1 MSEHQFKI
9 KAILDSQQ
17 VQQEIQ
23 KLKQQAINAPGSNG
37 AVGSSNAF
45 VSTIEKLNSSIA
57 SLQKTIQGLIQSNK
71 TTNKISTQPTM
82 LAPNRSQVIPP
93 IALPHIS
100 GGSVKVEG
108 QLGSF
113 VQKVIDNQ
121 VKEAVLDAALHNPTA
136 LYQQM
141 LHPRKGIFFGSKGS
155 QAQQDSFNKLF
166 DGVRALDIVKDGKL
180 TPEAQ
185 DYFKDY
191 LPKPQPKPPKFLSW
205 QIPDFLPSQSRKPSK
220 QMMEG
225 MRLMAGSYMLG
236 GLSNLGSG
244 QTWEESPVSKGI
256 GTIAGAA
263 SSGMMAGGAAAMM
276 GLGPVGIGL
285 AAIVPVVQ
293 ELSKAI
299 GEIESEKILAVASAL
314 QRANSAWEEMY
325 EDFQKWDFSQFKE
338 KISGLDL
345 NNLTGERASARTQY
359 QSDKAEYDTFMS
371 SWTSKMRNLD
381 SQYFSGKITENQ
393 YALGKEDLNNEREA
407 LKEALEKSKDRLDA
421 VNAVYD
427 DHKKALEDFNNVVKQ
442 AADFEKSLA
451 EFDAEQT
458 AKDILKTEDPEKIKK
473 LMPAIRAD
481 IDKTNAAMYPI
492 RSQGGLAEYEKETNK
507 YREKL
512 LTTEYGTAEYDSLTE
527 IVKAREEAAKAYK
540 EAAADMM
547 KAVGKSKNLETT
559 IDQLIKQMEE
569 IGRSIKAE
577 QKELAEY
584 DESSK
589 NKYDQRWGN
598 MSKDQLDAYSQKYWS
613 AAGGFKKEYEE
624 ALKKASLAKTP
635 EEAKNAMDEA
645 AIAKSNWQ
653 FNQHQAESF
662 DQSIVSMLQEKLSDL
677 KTPDMT
683 QVNSLAQSGYM
694 INKNDDEI
702 RWKMQTD
709 YASQQTQL
717 QREIRDRLQSMDN
730 SATFQ

>member
-23 KLKQQAINAPGSNG
+23 KLKQQALNAPGSNG
-37 AVGSSNAF
+37 AGNVGTVANQQFNNLA
-45 VSTIEKLNSSIA
+45 STLGKLNSAIA
-57 SLQKTIQGLIQSNK
+57 ALQKSLGALTGSVNK
-71 TTNKISTQPTM
+71 QAAQQAA
-82 LAPNRSQVIPP
+82 LAPSKSQFMPP
-93 IALPHIS
+93 IAV
-100 GGSVKVEG
+100 GGLGRKQFKLFPDRFRNKNIDSIRRELASRELVNLMQKNQKRG
-108 QLGSF
+108 QAL
-113 VQKVIDNQ
+113 
-121 VKEAVLDAALHNPTA
+121 VKEWNIDSIWNRPFGAPKFPRISRGPRQSDGVRLWHN
-136 LYQQM
+136 
-141 LHPRKGIFFGSKGS
+141 I
-155 QAQQDSFNKLF
+155 DKLF
-166 DGVRALDIVKDGKL
+166 DS
-180 TPEAQ
+180 EAIAARDKYVQ
-185 DYFKDY
+185 
-191 LPKPQPKPPKFLSW
+191 FLN
-205 QIPDFLPSQSRKPSK
+205 SRKTK
-220 QMMEG
+220 VNQQMMNG
-225 MRLMAGSYMLG
+225 IRGFAGSYMLG
-236 GLSNLGSG
+236 GLAEAGNEL
-244 QTWEESPVSKGI
+244 TYRDNPVMKPIAAG
-256 GTIAGAA
+256 AGAA
-263 SSGMMAGGAAAMM
+263 SQGLNIGATMTMMGMSGTAAGIVGVGAAITE
-276 GLGPVGIGL
+276 VI
-285 AAIVPVVQ
+285 
-293 ELSKAI
+293 KAF
-299 GEIESEKILAVASAL
+299 GEAEVEKILAVASAL
-314 QRANSAWEEMY
+314 QRANSAWEDIY

-359 QSDKAEYDTFMS
+359 QSDKADYDAFMS

-407 LKEALEKSKDRLDA
+407 LKEALQKSKDRLDA

-481 IDKTNAAMYPI
+481 IDKANAAMAPI

-527 IVKAREEAAKAYK
+527 IVKAREEAAKAYE

-569 IGRSIKAE
+569 IGRSIKAQ
-577 QKELAEY
+577 QKEVAEY
-584 DESSK
+584 DESAK

-613 AAGGFKKEYEE
+613 AAGGFKKDYEE

-635 EEAKNAMDEA
+635 EEAKEAMDEA
-645 AIAKSNWQ
+645 ADAKNNWQ
-653 FNQHQAESF
+653 FSQQQAQSF

-677 KTPDMT
+677 KAPDMT
-683 QVNSLAQSGYM
+683 QVNSLAQNGYM

-717 QREIRDRLQSMDN
+717 QREIRDRLQSMDS

>member
-23 KLKQQAINAPGSNG
+23 KLKQQATNAPGSNG
-37 AVGSSNAF
+37 AGNVGAVANQQLNNLA
-45 VSTIEKLNSSIA
+45 STLGKLNASITA
-57 SLQKTIQGLIQSNK
+57 LQKSLGALTGSVNK
-71 TTNKISTQPTM
+71 QAAQQAA
-82 LAPNRSQVIPP
+82 LAPSKSQFIPP
-93 IALPHIS
+93 IAVS
-100 GGSVKVEG
+100 GLGRTQSQQAFYDRVRSRNIASIRREFVNLMQKNQNRG
-108 QLGSF
+108 QALA
-113 VQKVIDNQ
+113 KYWNIDSIWTRPLFGAP
-121 VKEAVLDAALHNPTA
+121 KF
-136 LYQQM
+136 
-141 LHPRKGIFFGSKGS
+141 PRITRGPRQS
-155 QAQQDSFNKLF
+155 
-166 DGVRALDIVKDGKL
+166 DGVRIWHNAD
-180 TPEAQ
+180 
-185 DYFKDY
+185 
-191 LPKPQPKPPKFLSW
+191 KFLDSEAIAARDKYV
-205 QIPDFLPSQSRKPSK
+205 QFLNSRNTKVNQK
-220 QMMEG
+220 MMQG
-225 MRLMAGSYMLG
+225 IRGFAGSYMLG
-236 GLSNLGSG
+236 GLAEAGNEL
-244 QTWEESPVSKGI
+244 TYRDNPVAKPIAAG
-256 GTIAGAA
+256 AGAA
-263 SSGMMAGGAAAMM
+263 AQGLNIGATMMMMGMSGTAAGIVGVGAAITE
-276 GLGPVGIGL
+276 VI
-285 AAIVPVVQ
+285 
-293 ELSKAI
+293 KAF
-299 GEIESEKILAVASAL
+299 GEAKVEKILAVASAL

-338 KISGLDL
+338 KIRGLDL

-359 QSDKAEYDTFMS
+359 QNDKAEYDAFMS

-407 LKEALEKSKDRLDA
+407 LKEALQKSKDRLDA

-458 AKDILKTEDPEKIKK
+458 AKDILKTEDPEKIKN

-481 IDKTNAAMYPI
+481 IDKANAAMAPI
-492 RSQGGLAEYEKETNK
+492 RSQGGLAEYEKETNT

-512 LTTEYGTAEYDSLTE
+512 LTAEYGSAEYDSLTE

-584 DESSK
+584 DESAR
-589 NKYDQRWGN
+589 NKYDQRWG
-598 MSKDQLDAYSQKYWS
+598 MTPKYQLDASSQKYWS
-613 AAGGFKKEYEE
+613 AAGGFKKDYEE

-645 AIAKSNWQ
+645 AAAKSNWQ
-653 FNQHQAESF
+653 FSQQQAQSF
-662 DQSIVSMLQEKLSDL
+662 DQSIASMLQEQLSYL
-677 KTPDMT
+677 KAPDMT
-683 QVNSLAQSGYM
+683 QVNSLAQNGYM
-694 INKNDDEI
+694 INKSDDEI

-717 QREIRDRLQSMDN
+717 QREIRDRLQSMDS

>member
-23 KLKQQAINAPGSNG
+23 KLKQQATNAPGSNG
-37 AVGSSNAF
+37 AVGSQNAF

-71 TTNKISTQPTM
+71 TTKISAQPAM
-82 LAPNRSQVIPP
+82 LAPNKSQVIPQ

-100 GGSVKVEG
+100 AGSGKAS
-108 QLGSF
+108 QARLGSY
-113 VQKVIDNQ
+113 VQKVINEQ
-121 VKEAVLDAALHNPTA
+121 VNKAVLDAALNNPTA
-136 LYQQM
+136 LYHQM
-141 LHPRKGIFFGSKGS
+141 QPTGWRGIFGGTKGS
-155 QAQQDSFNKLF
+155 QAQQQTFNRLF
-166 DGVRALDIVKDGKL
+166 NGVIGSDIVRDGRL
-180 TPEAQ
+180 TPQAQ
-185 DYFKDY
+185 AYFKNY
-191 LPKPQPKPPKFLSW
+191 LPKSQPTWLQQKMPGFFPTE
-205 QIPDFLPSQSRKPSK
+205 QRRPSS
-220 QMMEG
+220 QMMQG
-225 MRLMAGSYMLG
+225 MRFMASSYMLG

-244 QTWEESPVSKGI
+244 QTWEEAPVSKGV
-256 GTIAGAA
+256 GAVAGAA
-263 SSGMMAGGAAAMM
+263 SSGLLAGGAAAMM
-276 GLGPVGIGL
+276 GLGPIGI
-285 AAIVPVVQ
+285 AAAAAVPVVQ
-293 ELSKAI
+293 ELSEAI
-299 GEIESEKILAVASAL
+299 GEIASEKILGVASAL
-314 QRANSAWEEMY
+314 QRANSAWEDIY

-359 QSDKAEYDTFMS
+359 QSDKAEYDAFMS
-371 SWTSKMRNLD
+371 SWASKMSKLD
-381 SQYFSGKITENQ
+381 SQYFSGKITADQ
-393 YALGKEDLNNEREA
+393 YALGKEDLNNERDA
-407 LKEALEKSKDRLDA
+407 LKEALQKSKDRLDA
-421 VNAVYD
+421 VNAVYN

-442 AADFEKSLA
+442 AADFEKKLA
-451 EFDAEQT
+451 EFDVEQT
-458 AKDILKTEDPEKIKK
+458 TADILKTEDPEKIKK

-481 IDKTNAAMYPI
+481 IDKANAAMAPI
-492 RSQGGLAEYEKETNK
+492 REQGGLAEYEKETNT
-507 YREKL
+507 YRQKL

-547 KAVGKSKNLETT
+547 KAVGKSKNLDTT

-569 IGRSIKAE
+569 IGRNIRAQ
-577 QKELAEY
+577 QKEVAEY
-584 DESSK
+584 DESAK

-598 MSKDQLDAYSQKYWS
+598 MSKDQLAASSQKYWS
-613 AAGGFKKEYEE
+613 AAGGFKKDYEE

-635 EEAKNAMDEA
+635 EEAKKAMDEA
-645 AIAKSNWQ
+645 AVANSYWQ
-653 FNQHQAESF
+653 FNQQQAQSF

-677 KTPDMT
+677 KAPDMT
-683 QVNSLAQSGYM
+683 QVNSLAQNGYM

-717 QREIRDRLQSMDN
+717 QREIRDRLQSMDS

>member
-1 MSEHQFKI
+1 
-9 KAILDSQQ
+9 
-17 VQQEIQ
+17 
-23 KLKQQAINAPGSNG
+23 
-37 AVGSSNAF
+37 
-45 VSTIEKLNSSIA
+45 
-57 SLQKTIQGLIQSNK
+57 
-71 TTNKISTQPTM
+71 M
-82 LAPNRSQVIPP
+82 LAPSKSQVIPP
-93 IALPHIS
+93 IALSQFS
-100 GGSVKVEG
+100 GGYIKDSIAK
-108 QLGSF
+108 LGNE
-113 VQKVIDNQ
+113 VIKSINNQ
-121 VKEAVLDAALHNPTA
+121 VNTLTH
-136 LYQQM
+136 QM
-141 LHPRKGIFFGSKGS
+141 QVAS
-155 QAQQDSFNKLF
+155 
-166 DGVRALDIVKDGKL
+166 KL
-180 TPEAQ
+180 TPIA
-185 DYFKDY
+185 KDY
-191 LPKPQPKPPKFLSW
+191 SNDNLPKPPPKFFSW
-205 QIPDFLPSQSRKPSK
+205 QAPNFLPSQSRKPS
-220 QMMEG
+220 QQFMQG
-225 MRLMAGSYMLG
+225 VSLMAGSYILG

-256 GTIAGAA
+256 GAVAGAA

-276 GLGPVGIGL
+276 GLGPLGI
-285 AAIVPVVQ
+285 AAAAATPVVQ

-299 GEIESEKILAVASAL
+299 GEIASEKILAVASAL

-338 KISGLDL
+338 KIRGLDL

-359 QSDKAEYDTFMS
+359 QSDKADYDAFMS

-393 YALGKEDLNNEREA
+393 YALGKEDLNNERAA

-481 IDKTNAAMYPI
+481 IDKANAAMAPI

-527 IVKAREEAAKAYK
+527 IIKAREEAAKAYK

-569 IGRSIKAE
+569 IGRSIKAQ
-577 QKELAEY
+577 QKEVAEY
-584 DESSK
+584 DESAK
-589 NKYDQRWGN
+589 NKYD
-598 MSKDQLDAYSQKYWS
+598 
-613 AAGGFKKEYEE
+613 
-624 ALKKASLAKTP
+624 
-635 EEAKNAMDEA
+635 
-645 AIAKSNWQ
+645 
-653 FNQHQAESF
+653 
-662 DQSIVSMLQEKLSDL
+662 
-677 KTPDMT
+677 
-683 QVNSLAQSGYM
+683 
-694 INKNDDEI
+694 
-702 RWKMQTD
+702 
-709 YASQQTQL
+709 
-717 QREIRDRLQSMDN
+717 
-730 SATFQ
+730 

>member
-23 KLKQQAINAPGSNG
+23 KLKQQATNATGSNG
-37 AVGSSNAF
+37 AVGSQNAF

-71 TTNKISTQPTM
+71 TTKVSAQPAM
-82 LAPNRSQVIPP
+82 LAPNKQQVIPP

-100 GGSVKVEG
+100 GGSVKAEG

-113 VQKVIDNQ
+113 VQKVIDDQ
-121 VKEAVLDAALHNPTA
+121 VIEAVLDAALHNPTA
-136 LYQQM
+136 LYRQM
-141 LHPRKGIFFGSKGS
+141 QPTGVKGIFFGSKGS
-155 QAQQDSFNKLF
+155 VAHQQAFNRLF
-166 DGVRALDIVKDGKL
+166 DGVAASDIVKDGKL
-180 TPEAQ
+180 TPLAQ

-191 LPKPQPKPPKFLSW
+191 LPKQKPPKFFSW
-205 QIPDFLPSQSRKPSK
+205 QAPNFVPTESRKPSK

-244 QTWEESPVSKGI
+244 QTWEESPVSKGV
-256 GTIAGAA
+256 GVVAGAA

-276 GLGPVGIGL
+276 GLGPLGI
-285 AAIVPVVQ
+285 AAAAATPVVQ

-299 GEIESEKILAVASAL
+299 GEIASEKILGVASAL
-314 QRANSAWEEMY
+314 QRANSAWEDIY

-359 QSDKAEYDTFMS
+359 QSDKADYDAFMS

-442 AADFEKSLA
+442 AAEFEKSLA
-451 EFDAEQT
+451 DFDVEQT
-458 AKDILKTEDPEKIKK
+458 TKDILKTEDPEKIKK

-481 IDKTNAAMYPI
+481 IDKANAAMSPI

-512 LTTEYGTAEYDSLTE
+512 LTTEYGTSEYDSLTE
-527 IVKAREEAAKAYK
+527 IIKAREEAARAYK

-569 IGRSIKAE
+569 IGRSIKAQ
-577 QKELAEY
+577 QKEVADY
-584 DESSK
+584 DESAR

-613 AAGGFKKEYEE
+613 AAGGFKKDYEE

-645 AIAKSNWQ
+645 AVAKNNWQ
-653 FNQHQAESF
+653 FNQQQAQSF

-683 QVNSLAQSGYM
+683 QVNSLAQNGYM

-717 QREIRDRLQSMDN
+717 QREIRDRLQSMDS

>member
-23 KLKQQAINAPGSNG
+23 KLKQQATNAPGSNG
-37 AVGSSNAF
+37 AGNVGAVANQQLNNLA
-45 VSTIEKLNSSIA
+45 STLGKLNTSIA
-57 SLQKTIQGLIQSNK
+57 ALQKSLGSLTGSVNK
-71 TTNKISTQPTM
+71 QTAQQAA
-82 LAPNRSQVIPP
+82 LAPSKSQFIPP
-93 IALPHIS
+93 IAVS
-100 GGSVKVEG
+100 GLRRTQFNFSYKNTPLGRSRFINDLIEKNQTIG
-108 QLGSF
+108 QAA
-113 VQKVIDNQ
+113 KEWNIDSIWTRPFGAP
-121 VKEAVLDAALHNPTA
+121 KF
-136 LYQQM
+136 
-141 LHPRKGIFFGSKGS
+141 PRMTRDIGRDWNNF
-155 QAQQDSFNKLF
+155 DKLF
-166 DGVRALDIVKDGKL
+166 D
-180 TPEAQ
+180 PEARAARDKYVQ
-185 DYFKDY
+185 
-191 LPKPQPKPPKFLSW
+191 FLN
-205 QIPDFLPSQSRKPSK
+205 SRKTK
-220 QMMEG
+220 VNQQMMNG
-225 MRLMAGSYMLG
+225 IRGFAGSYMLG
-236 GLSNLGSG
+236 GLAEAGNEL
-244 QTWEESPVSKGI
+244 TYRDNPVMKPIAAG
-256 GTIAGAA
+256 AGAA
-263 SSGMMAGGAAAMM
+263 SQGLNMGATMMMM
-276 GLGPVGIGL
+276 GMSGTAAGIVGVGAVITEV
-285 AAIVPVVQ
+285 I
-293 ELSKAI
+293 KAF
-299 GEIESEKILAVASAL
+299 GEAEVEKILAVASAL
-314 QRANSAWEEMY
+314 QRANSAWEDIY

-338 KISGLDL
+338 KIRGLDL

-359 QSDKAEYDTFMS
+359 QSDKAEYDAFMS
-371 SWTSKMRNLD
+371 SWTSKMSKLD

-407 LKEALEKSKDRLDA
+407 LKEALQKSKDRLDA

-481 IDKTNAAMYPI
+481 IDKANAAMAPI
-492 RSQGGLAEYEKETNK
+492 REQGGLAEYEKETNK

-527 IVKAREEAAKAYK
+527 IIKAREEAAKAYK

-569 IGRSIKAE
+569 IGRNIKAQ
-577 QKELAEY
+577 QKEVAEY
-584 DESSK
+584 DESAK

-613 AAGGFKKEYEE
+613 AAGGFKKDYEE
-624 ALKKASLAKTP
+624 ALKKAYLAKTP
-635 EEAKNAMDEA
+635 EEAKEAMDEA
-645 AIAKSNWQ
+645 AAAKSNWQ
-653 FNQHQAESF
+653 FSQQQAQSF
-662 DQSIVSMLQEKLSDL
+662 DQSIVGLLQEKLSDL
-677 KTPDMT
+677 KAPDMT
-683 QVNSLAQSGYM
+683 QVNSLAQNGYM

-717 QREIRDRLQSMDN
+717 QREIRDRLQSMDS

>member
-23 KLKQQAINAPGSNG
+23 KLKQQATNAPGSSGAGNVG
-37 AVGSSNAF
+37 AVANQQLNSLA
-45 VSTIEKLNSSIA
+45 STLGKLNSSIA
-57 SLQKTIQGLIQSNK
+57 ALQKSLGALTGSVNK
-71 TTNKISTQPTM
+71 QAAQQAA
-82 LAPNRSQVIPP
+82 LAPSKSQFIPP
-93 IALPHIS
+93 IAVRGLGRPQFNFSYKNTPLGRSRFINDLIE
-100 GGSVKVEG
+100 KNQTIG
-108 QLGSF
+108 QAA
-113 VQKVIDNQ
+113 KEWNIDSIWTRPFGAP
-121 VKEAVLDAALHNPTA
+121 KF
-136 LYQQM
+136 
-141 LHPRKGIFFGSKGS
+141 PRMTRDIGRDWNNF
-155 QAQQDSFNKLF
+155 DKLF
-166 DGVRALDIVKDGKL
+166 DSEARAARDKYV
-180 TPEAQ
+180 Q
-185 DYFKDY
+185 
-191 LPKPQPKPPKFLSW
+191 FLN
-205 QIPDFLPSQSRKPSK
+205 SRNTKVN
-220 QMMEG
+220 QRMMNG
-225 MRLMAGSYMLG
+225 IRGFAGSYMLG
-236 GLSNLGSG
+236 GLAEAGNEL
-244 QTWEESPVSKGI
+244 TYRDNPVTKPIAAG
-256 GTIAGAA
+256 AGAA
-263 SSGMMAGGAAAMM
+263 SQGLNIGATMMMMGMSGTAAGIVGVGAAITE
-276 GLGPVGIGL
+276 VI
-285 AAIVPVVQ
+285 
-293 ELSKAI
+293 KAF
-299 GEIESEKILAVASAL
+299 GEAEVEKILAVASAL
-314 QRANSAWEEMY
+314 QRANSAWEDIY

-359 QSDKAEYDTFMS
+359 QSDKADYDAFMS

-407 LKEALEKSKDRLDA
+407 LKEALQKSKDRLDA

-481 IDKTNAAMYPI
+481 IDKANAAMAPI

-527 IVKAREEAAKAYK
+527 IIKAREEAARAYK

-569 IGRSIKAE
+569 IGRSIKAQ
-577 QKELAEY
+577 QKEVAEY
-584 DESSK
+584 DESAK
-589 NKYDQRWGN
+589 NKYDQKWGN

-613 AAGGFKKEYEE
+613 AAGGFKKDYEE

-635 EEAKNAMDEA
+635 EEAKKAMDEA
-645 AIAKSNWQ
+645 AIANSNWQ
-653 FNQHQAESF
+653 FSQQQAQSF

-677 KTPDMT
+677 KAPDMT
-683 QVNSLAQSGYM
+683 QVNSLAQNGYM

-717 QREIRDRLQSMDN
+717 QREIRDRLQSMDS

>member
-23 KLKQQAINAPGSNG
+23 KLKQQATNVPGSNG
-37 AVGSSNAF
+37 AGNVGTVANQQFNNLA
-45 VSTIEKLNSSIA
+45 STLGKLNASITA
-57 SLQKTIQGLIQSNK
+57 LQKSLGSLTGSVNK
-71 TTNKISTQPTM
+71 QAAQQAA
-82 LAPNRSQVIPP
+82 LAPSKSQFMPP
-93 IALPHIS
+93 IAVS
-100 GGSVKVEG
+100 GLERK
-108 QLGSF
+108 
-113 VQKVIDNQ
+113 QKVKSFSPQRLRDEDIDSLTRELANLMQKNQ
-121 VKEAVLDAALHNPTA
+121 KRGKEFVKGWNIDSIWTRPLFGAPKFPRISRGPMQPGGVRMWHNLDKFFEPEAHAARDKYVQFLNSRNTKVN
-136 LYQQM
+136 QQM
-141 LHPRKGIFFGSKGS
+141 MNGIRGF
-155 QAQQDSFNKLF
+155 
-166 DGVRALDIVKDGKL
+166 
-180 TPEAQ
+180 
-185 DYFKDY
+185 
-191 LPKPQPKPPKFLSW
+191 
-205 QIPDFLPSQSRKPSK
+205 
-220 QMMEG
+220 
-225 MRLMAGSYMLG
+225 AGSYMLG
-236 GLSNLGSG
+236 GLAEAGNDL
-244 QTWEESPVSKGI
+244 TYRDNPVMKPIAAG
-256 GTIAGAA
+256 AGAA
-263 SSGMMAGGAAAMM
+263 SQGLNIGATMMMMGMSGTAAGIVGVGAAITE
-276 GLGPVGIGL
+276 VI
-285 AAIVPVVQ
+285 
-293 ELSKAI
+293 KAF
-299 GEIESEKILAVASAL
+299 GEAEVEKILAVASAL
-314 QRANSAWEEMY
+314 QRANSAWEDIY

-338 KISGLDL
+338 KIRGLDL

-359 QSDKAEYDTFMS
+359 QSDKAEYDAFMS

-393 YALGKEDLNNEREA
+393 YALGKEDLNNERAA

-458 AKDILKTEDPEKIKK
+458 TKDILKTEDPEKIKN

-481 IDKTNAAMYPI
+481 IDKANAAMAPI

-527 IVKAREEAAKAYK
+527 IIKAREEAAKSYK

-547 KAVGKSKNLETT
+547 KAVVKSKNLETT

-569 IGRSIKAE
+569 IGRSIKAQ
-577 QKELAEY
+577 QKEVAEY
-584 DESSK
+584 DESAK
-589 NKYDQRWGN
+589 NRYDQRWG
-598 MSKDQLDAYSQKYWS
+598 MTPKYQLEDSSQKYWS

-645 AIAKSNWQ
+645 AAAKNNWQ
-653 FNQHQAESF
+653 FSQQQAQSF
-662 DQSIVSMLQEKLSDL
+662 DQSIVGMLQEKLSDL
-677 KTPDMT
+677 KAPDMT
-683 QVNSLAQSGYM
+683 QVNSLAQNGYM
-694 INKNDDEI
+694 INKSDDEI

>member
-23 KLKQQAINAPGSNG
+23 KLKQQATNVPGSNG
-37 AVGSSNAF
+37 AVGSQNAF
-45 VSTIEKLNSSIA
+45 VSTIEKLNSTIA

-71 TTNKISTQPTM
+71 TTKISAQPAM

-100 GGSVKVEG
+100 GGSGKAR
-108 QLGSF
+108 QAKLGSY
-113 VQKVIDNQ
+113 VQKVIDNE

-136 LYQQM
+136 LYNQM
-141 LHPRKGIFFGSKGS
+141 IHPYKGIFFGSKGT
-155 QAQQDSFNKLF
+155 QAHQDAFNKIF
-166 DGVRALDIVKDGKL
+166 NGVRAKDIVKDGKL
-180 TPEAQ
+180 TPQAQ
-185 DYFKDY
+185 AYFKDY
-191 LPKPQPKPPKFLSW
+191 LPKPPPPKFLSW
-205 QIPDFLPSQSRKPSK
+205 QTPNFLPSESRKPSK

-244 QTWEESPVSKGI
+244 QTWEDAPVSKGI
-256 GTIAGAA
+256 GAVAGAA

-276 GLGPVGIGL
+276 GLGPLGIGL
-285 AAIVPVVQ
+285 AAVVPAVQ
-293 ELSKAI
+293 ELSKAY
-299 GEIESEKILAVASAL
+299 GEIKAEKILAVASAL
-314 QRANSAWEEMY
+314 QRANSAWEDIY

-359 QSDKAEYDTFMS
+359 QSDKAEYDAFMS

-393 YALGKEDLNNEREA
+393 YALGKEDLNNERAA

-451 EFDAEQT
+451 EFDVEQT
-458 AKDILKTEDPEKIKK
+458 TKDILKTEDPEKIKK

-481 IDKTNAAMYPI
+481 IDKANAAMAPI

-512 LTTEYGTAEYDSLTE
+512 LTTEYGSAEYDSLTE
-527 IVKAREEAAKAYK
+527 IIKAREEAAKAYK

-547 KAVGKSKNLETT
+547 KAVGKSKNLEST

-584 DESSK
+584 DESAR
-589 NKYDQRWGN
+589 NKYDQRWG
-598 MSKDQLDAYSQKYWS
+598 MPPKYQLEASSQKYWS

-653 FNQHQAESF
+653 FNQQQAESF
-662 DQSIVSMLQEKLSDL
+662 DQSIVSILQEKLSDL
-677 KTPDMT
+677 KAPDMT
-683 QVNSLAQSGYM
+683 QVNSLAQNGYM
-694 INKNDDEI
+694 INKNDDQI

-717 QREIRDRLQSMDN
+717 QREIRDKLQSMDS

>member
-23 KLKQQAINAPGSNG
+23 RIKQQATNATGSNG
-37 AVGSSNAF
+37 AVGSQNAF

-71 TTNKISTQPTM
+71 TTKVSAQPAM

-100 GGSVKVEG
+100 GGSVKAEG

-113 VQKVIDNQ
+113 VQKVIDDQ

-136 LYQQM
+136 LYHQM
-141 LHPRKGIFFGSKGS
+141 QPTGLKGIFFGSKGPVAHQ
-155 QAQQDSFNKLF
+155 QAFNRLF
-166 DGVRALDIVKDGKL
+166 DGVTASDIVKDGKL
-180 TPEAQ
+180 TPLAQ
-185 DYFKDY
+185 EYFKDY
-191 LPKPQPKPPKFLSW
+191 LPKPPPPKFLSW
-205 QIPDFLPSQSRKPSK
+205 QVPNFLPSESRKPSK

-256 GTIAGAA
+256 GAVAGAA

-276 GLGPVGIGL
+276 GLGPIGVGL
-285 AAIVPVVQ
+285 AAVVPAVL
-293 ELSKAI
+293 ELSKAYS
-299 GEIESEKILAVASAL
+299 EMETEKILAVASAL
-314 QRANSAWEEMY
+314 QRANSAWEDIY

-338 KISGLDL
+338 KIRGLDL

-393 YALGKEDLNNEREA
+393 YALGKEDLNNERAA

-451 EFDAEQT
+451 EFDVEQT

-481 IDKTNAAMYPI
+481 IDKANAAMAPI

-527 IVKAREEAAKAYK
+527 IIKAREEAARAYK

-569 IGRSIKAE
+569 IGRSIRAQ
-577 QKELAEY
+577 QKEVAEY
-584 DESSK
+584 DESAK

-598 MSKDQLDAYSQKYWS
+598 MSKAQLDASSQKYWS
-613 AAGGFKKEYEE
+613 AAGGFKKDYEE

-635 EEAKNAMDEA
+635 EEAKKAMDEA
-645 AIAKSNWQ
+645 ADAESNWKFSQ
-653 FNQHQAESF
+653 QQAQSF

-677 KTPDMT
+677 KAPDMT
-683 QVNSLAQSGYM
+683 QVNSLAQNGYM

-717 QREIRDRLQSMDN
+717 QREIRDRLQSMDS

>member
-23 KLKQQAINAPGSNG
+23 KLKQQVTYAPGSNG
-37 AVGSSNAF
+37 AGNVGAVANQQLNNLA
-45 VSTIEKLNSSIA
+45 STLGKLNTSIA
-57 SLQKTIQGLIQSNK
+57 ALQKSLGALTGSVNK
-71 TTNKISTQPTM
+71 QTAQQVA
-82 LAPNRSQVIPP
+82 LAPSKSQFMPP
-93 IALPHIS
+93 IAVRGS
-100 GGSVKVEG
+100 GIGRTQSQQAFYNRLSKKDIDSIRRELVPMMRNNPKRG
-108 QLGSF
+108 QA
-113 VQKVIDNQ
+113 I
-121 VKEAVLDAALHNPTA
+121 VKEWNIDSIWNRPL
-136 LYQQM
+136 
-141 LHPRKGIFFGSKGS
+141 FGSPKFPRISRGPRQS
-155 QAQQDSFNKLF
+155 DGVRLWHNLDKLF
-166 DGVRALDIVKDGKL
+166 D
-180 TPEAQ
+180 PEAIAAR
-185 DYFKDY
+185 DKYV
-191 LPKPQPKPPKFLSW
+191 KFLN
-205 QIPDFLPSQSRKPSK
+205 SRKTK
-220 QMMEG
+220 VNQHMMNG
-225 MRLMAGSYMLG
+225 IRGFAGSYMLG
-236 GLSNLGSG
+236 GLAEAGNEL
-244 QTWEESPVSKGI
+244 TYRDNPVAKPI
-256 GTIAGAA
+256 AAGASAA
-263 SSGMMAGGAAAMM
+263 SQGLNMGATMMMM
-276 GLGPVGIGL
+276 GMSGPAAGIVGVGS
-285 AAIVPVVQ
+285 AITEVV
-293 ELSKAI
+293 KAF
-299 GEIESEKILAVASAL
+299 GEANVEKILAVASAL

-338 KISGLDL
+338 KIGGLDL

-359 QSDKAEYDTFMS
+359 QSDKAEYDAFMS

-393 YALGKEDLNNEREA
+393 YALGKEDLNNERAA

-427 DHKKALEDFNNVVKQ
+427 DHKKALEDFNNVVNQ

-451 EFDAEQT
+451 DFDAEQT

-481 IDKTNAAMYPI
+481 IYEANLAMAPI

-512 LTTEYGTAEYDSLTE
+512 LTAEYGTAEYDSLTE

-547 KAVGKSKNLETT
+547 KAVGKSKNLEAT

-569 IGRSIKAE
+569 IGRNIKAE

-584 DESSK
+584 DESAR
-589 NKYDQRWGN
+589 NKYDQKWG
-598 MSKDQLDAYSQKYWS
+598 MTPKYQLDASSQKYWS

-635 EEAKNAMDEA
+635 EEAKKAMDEA
-645 AIAKSNWQ
+645 AVAKNNWQ
-653 FNQHQAESF
+653 FNQQQAQSF

-677 KTPDMT
+677 KAPDMT

-694 INKNDDEI
+694 INKSDDEI

-717 QREIRDRLQSMDN
+717 QREIRDRLQSMDS

>member
-23 KLKQQAINAPGSNG
+23 KLKQQATNAPGSNG
-37 AVGSSNAF
+37 AGNVGAVANQQLNNLA
-45 VSTIEKLNSSIA
+45 STLGKLNTSIA
-57 SLQKTIQGLIQSNK
+57 ALQKSLGSLTGSVNK
-71 TTNKISTQPTM
+71 QTAQQAA
-82 LAPNRSQVIPP
+82 LAPSKSQFIPP
-93 IALPHIS
+93 IAVS
-100 GGSVKVEG
+100 GLRRTQFNFSYKNTPLGRSRFINDLIEKNQTIG
-108 QLGSF
+108 QAA
-113 VQKVIDNQ
+113 KEWNIDSIWTRPFGAP
-121 VKEAVLDAALHNPTA
+121 KF
-136 LYQQM
+136 
-141 LHPRKGIFFGSKGS
+141 PRMTRDIGRDWNNF
-155 QAQQDSFNKLF
+155 DKLF
-166 DGVRALDIVKDGKL
+166 D
-180 TPEAQ
+180 PEARAARDKYVQ
-185 DYFKDY
+185 
-191 LPKPQPKPPKFLSW
+191 FLN
-205 QIPDFLPSQSRKPSK
+205 SRKTK
-220 QMMEG
+220 VNQQMMNG
-225 MRLMAGSYMLG
+225 IRGFAGSYMLG
-236 GLSNLGSG
+236 GLAEAGNEL
-244 QTWEESPVSKGI
+244 TYRDNPVMKPIAAG
-256 GTIAGAA
+256 AGAA
-263 SSGMMAGGAAAMM
+263 SQGLNMGATMMMMGMSGTAAGIVGVGAAITE
-276 GLGPVGIGL
+276 VI
-285 AAIVPVVQ
+285 
-293 ELSKAI
+293 KAF
-299 GEIESEKILAVASAL
+299 GEAEVEKILAVASAL
-314 QRANSAWEEMY
+314 QRANSAWEDIY

-338 KISGLDL
+338 KIRGLDL

-359 QSDKAEYDTFMS
+359 QSDKADYDAFMS

-407 LKEALEKSKDRLDA
+407 LKEALQKSKDRLDA

-458 AKDILKTEDPEKIKK
+458 TKDILKTEDPEKIKK

-481 IDKTNAAMYPI
+481 IDKANAAMAPI
-492 RSQGGLAEYEKETNK
+492 REQGGLAEYEKETNK

-527 IVKAREEAAKAYK
+527 IIKAREEAAKAYK

-569 IGRSIKAE
+569 IGRNIKAQ
-577 QKELAEY
+577 QKEVAEY
-584 DESSK
+584 DESAK

-613 AAGGFKKEYEE
+613 AAGGFKKDYEE
-624 ALKKASLAKTP
+624 ALKKAYLAKTP
-635 EEAKNAMDEA
+635 EEAKEAMDEA
-645 AIAKSNWQ
+645 AAAKSNWQ
-653 FNQHQAESF
+653 FSQQQAQSF
-662 DQSIVSMLQEKLSDL
+662 DQSIVGLLQEKLSDL
-677 KTPDMT
+677 KAPDMT
-683 QVNSLAQSGYM
+683 QVNSLAQNGYM

-717 QREIRDRLQSMDN
+717 QREIRDRLQSMDS

>member
-23 KLKQQAINAPGSNG
+23 KLKQQATNAPGSNG
-37 AVGSSNAF
+37 AGNVGAVANQQFNSLA
-45 VSTIEKLNSSIA
+45 STLGKLNTSIA
-57 SLQKTIQGLIQSNK
+57 ALQKSLGALTGSVNK
-71 TTNKISTQPTM
+71 QAAQQAA
-82 LAPNRSQVIPP
+82 LAPSKSQFMPP
-93 IALPHIS
+93 ISVSGLGITHIRALSKKLRDEIVSDAKIRGRGNETWDDPNTPGIRRLAKEWNIDS
-100 GGSVKVEG
+100 IWTRPFGAPKFPKITRDRVAVPGGIRRLWRNLGKIKDPEAIEARSKYVDFLNSRRKKV
-108 QLGSF
+108 
-113 VQKVIDNQ
+113 N
-121 VKEAVLDAALHNPTA
+121 
-136 LYQQM
+136 QQM
-141 LHPRKGIFFGSKGS
+141 MNGIRGF
-155 QAQQDSFNKLF
+155 
-166 DGVRALDIVKDGKL
+166 
-180 TPEAQ
+180 
-185 DYFKDY
+185 
-191 LPKPQPKPPKFLSW
+191 
-205 QIPDFLPSQSRKPSK
+205 
-220 QMMEG
+220 
-225 MRLMAGSYMLG
+225 AGSYMLG
-236 GLSNLGSG
+236 GLAEAGNEL
-244 QTWEESPVSKGI
+244 TYRDNPVTKPIAAG
-256 GTIAGAA
+256 AGAA
-263 SSGMMAGGAAAMM
+263 SQGLNIGATMMMMGMSGTAAGIVGVGAAITE
-276 GLGPVGIGL
+276 VI
-285 AAIVPVVQ
+285 
-293 ELSKAI
+293 KAF
-299 GEIESEKILAVASAL
+299 GEAEVEKILAVASAL
-314 QRANSAWEEMY
+314 QRANSAWEDIY

-338 KISGLDL
+338 KIRGLDL

-359 QSDKAEYDTFMS
+359 QNDKADYDAFMS

-407 LKEALEKSKDRLDA
+407 LKEALQKSKDRLDA

-481 IDKTNAAMYPI
+481 IDKANAAMAPI

-527 IVKAREEAAKAYK
+527 MIKAREEAARAYK

-569 IGRSIKAE
+569 IGRSVRAQ
-577 QKELAEY
+577 QKEVAEY
-584 DESSK
+584 DESAK

-598 MSKDQLDAYSQKYWS
+598 MSKDQLDASSQKYWS
-613 AAGGFKKEYEE
+613 AAGGFKKDYEE

-635 EEAKNAMDEA
+635 EEAKKAMDEA
-645 AIAKSNWQ
+645 ADAESNWKFSQ
-653 FNQHQAESF
+653 QQAQSF

-677 KTPDMT
+677 KAPDMT
-683 QVNSLAQSGYM
+683 QVNSLAQNGYM

-717 QREIRDRLQSMDN
+717 QREIRDRLQSMDS

>member
-23 KLKQQAINAPGSNG
+23 KLKQQALNAPGSNG
-37 AVGSSNAF
+37 AGNVGTVANQQFNNLA
-45 VSTIEKLNSSIA
+45 STLGKLNSAIA
-57 SLQKTIQGLIQSNK
+57 ALQKSLGALTGSVNK
-71 TTNKISTQPTM
+71 QAAQQAA
-82 LAPNRSQVIPP
+82 LAPSKSQFMPP
-93 IALPHIS
+93 IAV
-100 GGSVKVEG
+100 GGLGRKQFKLFPDRFRNKNIDSIRRELASRELVNLMQKNQKRG
-108 QLGSF
+108 QAL
-113 VQKVIDNQ
+113 
-121 VKEAVLDAALHNPTA
+121 VKEWNIDSIWNRPFGAPKFPRISRGPRQSDGVRLWHN
-136 LYQQM
+136 
-141 LHPRKGIFFGSKGS
+141 I
-155 QAQQDSFNKLF
+155 DKLF
-166 DGVRALDIVKDGKL
+166 DS
-180 TPEAQ
+180 EAIAARDKYVQ
-185 DYFKDY
+185 
-191 LPKPQPKPPKFLSW
+191 FLN
-205 QIPDFLPSQSRKPSK
+205 SRKTK
-220 QMMEG
+220 VNQQMMNG
-225 MRLMAGSYMLG
+225 IRGFAGSYMLG
-236 GLSNLGSG
+236 GLAEAGNEL
-244 QTWEESPVSKGI
+244 TYRDNPVMKPIAAG
-256 GTIAGAA
+256 AGAA
-263 SSGMMAGGAAAMM
+263 SQGLNIGATMTMMGMSGTAAGIVGVGAAITE
-276 GLGPVGIGL
+276 VI
-285 AAIVPVVQ
+285 
-293 ELSKAI
+293 KAF
-299 GEIESEKILAVASAL
+299 GEAEVEKILAVASAL
-314 QRANSAWEEMY
+314 QRANSAWEDIY

-359 QSDKAEYDTFMS
+359 QSDKADYDAFMS

-407 LKEALEKSKDRLDA
+407 LKEALQKSKDRLDA

-481 IDKTNAAMYPI
+481 IDKANAAMAPI

-569 IGRSIKAE
+569 IGRSIKAQ
-577 QKELAEY
+577 QKEVAEY
-584 DESSK
+584 DESAK

-613 AAGGFKKEYEE
+613 AAGGFKKDYEE

-635 EEAKNAMDEA
+635 EEAKEAMDEA
-645 AIAKSNWQ
+645 ADAKNNWQ
-653 FNQHQAESF
+653 FSQQQAQSF
-662 DQSIVSMLQEKLSDL
+662 DQSIVSLLQEKLSDL
-677 KTPDMT
+677 KAPDMT
-683 QVNSLAQSGYM
+683 QVNSLAQNGYM

-717 QREIRDRLQSMDN
+717 QREIRDRLQSMDS

>member
-1 MSEHQFKI
+1 MSEHQLKI

-17 VQQEIQ
+17 DQQEIQ
-23 KLKQQAINAPGSNG
+23 KLRQQATSAPGTNG
-37 AVGSSNAF
+37 AGNVGAVANQQLNSLA
-45 VSTIEKLNSSIA
+45 STLGKLNSSIA
-57 SLQKTIQGLIQSNK
+57 ALQKSLGALTGSVNKQAAQQAALAPSKSQFIPPLAVSGLGRKHVKSFSQSISDEISQALK
-71 TTNKISTQPTM
+71 RTLATNKWNDPKIG
-82 LAPNRSQVIPP
+82 P
-93 IALPHIS
+93 IAKEWNIDSIWTRPFGAPKFPRIS
-100 GGSVKVEG
+100 RGRIAVPGGIARIWNNLEMT
-108 QLGSF
+108 
-113 VQKVIDNQ
+113 D
-121 VKEAVLDAALHNPTA
+121 D
-136 LYQQM
+136 
-141 LHPRKGIFFGSKGS
+141 
-155 QAQQDSFNKLF
+155 
-166 DGVRALDIVKDGKL
+166 
-180 TPEAQ
+180 PEAIAAR
-185 DYFKDY
+185 DKYV
-191 LPKPQPKPPKFLSW
+191 KFLN
-205 QIPDFLPSQSRKPSK
+205 SRNTKVN
-220 QMMEG
+220 QRMMNG
-225 MRLMAGSYMLG
+225 IRGFAGSYMLG
-236 GLSNLGSG
+236 GLAEAGNEL
-244 QTWEESPVSKGI
+244 TYRDNPVTKPIAAG
-256 GTIAGAA
+256 AGAA
-263 SSGMMAGGAAAMM
+263 SQGLNIGATMMMMGMSGTAAGIVGVGAAITE
-276 GLGPVGIGL
+276 VI
-285 AAIVPVVQ
+285 
-293 ELSKAI
+293 KAF
-299 GEIESEKILAVASAL
+299 GEAEVEKILAVASAL
-314 QRANSAWEEMY
+314 QRANSAWEDIY

-359 QSDKAEYDTFMS
+359 QSDKADYDAFMS

-407 LKEALEKSKDRLDA
+407 LKEALQKSKDRLDA

-451 EFDAEQT
+451 DFDAEQT

-481 IDKTNAAMYPI
+481 IDKANAAMAPI
-492 RSQGGLAEYEKETNK
+492 REQGGLAEYEKETNK

-527 IVKAREEAAKAYK
+527 IIKAREEAARAYK

-547 KAVGKSKNLETT
+547 KAVVKSKNLEST

-569 IGRSIKAE
+569 IGRSIKAQ
-577 QKELAEY
+577 QKEVAEY
-584 DESSK
+584 DESAK

-598 MSKDQLDAYSQKYWS
+598 MSKDQLDAYSQKYWN
-613 AAGGFKKEYEE
+613 AAGGFKKDYEE

-635 EEAKNAMDEA
+635 EEAKKAMDEA
-645 AIAKSNWQ
+645 AVAESNWKFSQ
-653 FNQHQAESF
+653 QQAQSF

-677 KTPDMT
+677 KAPDMT
-683 QVNSLAQSGYM
+683 QVNSLAQNGYM

-717 QREIRDRLQSMDN
+717 QREIRDRLQSMD
-730 SATFQ
+730 SGATFQ

>member
-23 KLKQQAINAPGSNG
+23 KLRQQATNAPGSNG
-37 AVGSSNAF
+37 AGNVGAVANQQLNSLA
-45 VSTIEKLNSSIA
+45 STLGKLNTSIA
-57 SLQKTIQGLIQSNK
+57 ALQKSLGALTGSVNK
-71 TTNKISTQPTM
+71 QAAQQAA
-82 LAPNRSQVIPP
+82 LAPSKSQFIPP
-93 IALPHIS
+93 I
-100 GGSVKVEG
+100 SVNG
-108 QLGSF
+108 LGRK
-113 VQKVIDNQ
+113 QQ
-121 VKEAVLDAALHNPTA
+121 VKSFSKRISDEISKALKRTLATNKWNNPNIDPIAKEWNIDSIWTRP
-136 LYQQM
+136 L
-141 LHPRKGIFFGSKGS
+141 FG
-155 QAQQDSFNKLF
+155 A
-166 DGVRALDIVKDGKL
+166 
-180 TPEAQ
+180 
-185 DYFKDY
+185 
-191 LPKPQPKPPKFLSW
+191 PKFPRITRGRVAVPGGTARVWNNLSETANPLA
-205 QIPDFLPSQSRKPSK
+205 IKARDKYVKFLNSRNTKVN
-220 QMMEG
+220 QHMMNG
-225 MRLMAGSYMLG
+225 IRGFAGSYMLG
-236 GLSNLGSG
+236 SLAEAGNELTYRDN
-244 QTWEESPVSKGI
+244 PVTKRIAAG
-256 GTIAGAA
+256 AGAA
-263 SSGMMAGGAAAMM
+263 SQGLNIGATMMMMGMSGPAAVIVGVGAA
-276 GLGPVGIGL
+276 LTEVI
-285 AAIVPVVQ
+285 
-293 ELSKAI
+293 KAF
-299 GEIESEKILAVASAL
+299 GEAEVEKILALASAL

-338 KISGLDL
+338 KIRGLDL
-345 NNLTGERASARTQY
+345 SNLTGERASARTQY
-359 QSDKAEYDTFMS
+359 QSDKAEYDAFMS
-371 SWTSKMRNLD
+371 SWTSKMSKLD
-381 SQYFSGKITENQ
+381 NQYFSGKITADQ

-407 LKEALEKSKDRLDA
+407 LKEALQKSKDRLDA

-481 IDKTNAAMYPI
+481 IDKANAAMAPI
-492 RSQGGLAEYEKETNK
+492 RSQGGLAEYEKETNT
-507 YREKL
+507 YRQKL
-512 LTTEYGTAEYDSLTE
+512 LTAEYGSAEYDSLTE
-527 IVKAREEAAKAYK
+527 IIKAREEAAKAYK

-569 IGRSIKAE
+569 IGRSIKAQ

-584 DESSK
+584 DESAR
-589 NKYDQRWGN
+589 NKYDQRWG
-598 MSKDQLDAYSQKYWS
+598 MTPKYQLEASSQKYWS
-613 AAGGFKKEYEE
+613 AAGGFKKDYEE

-635 EEAKNAMDEA
+635 EEAKKAMDEA
-645 AIAKSNWQ
+645 ADAKSNWQ
-653 FNQHQAESF
+653 FSQQQAQSF
-662 DQSIVSMLQEKLSDL
+662 DQSIVGMLQEKLSDL
-677 KTPDMT
+677 KAPDMT

-717 QREIRDRLQSMDN
+717 QREIRDRLQSMDS

>member
-23 KLKQQAINAPGSNG
+23 KLKQQATSAPGPNG
-37 AVGSSNAF
+37 AVGSQNAF
-45 VSTIEKLNSSIA
+45 VSTIEKLNSTIA

-71 TTNKISTQPTM
+71 TTKISSQPAL
-82 LAPNRSQVIPP
+82 LAPSKSQTIPP
-93 IALPHIS
+93 IALSHVN
-100 GGSVKVEG
+100 GGSGNNYGRYV
-108 QLGSF
+108 QSF
-113 VQKVIDNQ
+113 LERQ
-121 VKEAVLDAALHNPTA
+121 VSKAVLDAALNNPES
-136 LYQQM
+136 LVNQQSSGW
-141 LHPRKGIFFGSKGS
+141 KGIFGGLKGS
-155 QAQQDSFNKLF
+155 PAQQQAFKRLF
-166 DGVRALDIVKDGKL
+166 DGVIATDIVRNGKL

-185 DYFKDY
+185 DYFKPY
-191 LPKPQPKPPKFLSW
+191 LPKPPPPPPPKFLSW
-205 QIPDFLPSQSRKPSK
+205 QTPNFLPSQSRKPS
-220 QMMEG
+220 QQFMQG
-225 MRLMAGSYMLG
+225 VSLMAGSYILG

-256 GTIAGAA
+256 GAVAGAA

-314 QRANSAWEEMY
+314 QRANSAWEDIY

-338 KISGLDL
+338 KISSLDL

-371 SWTSKMRNLD
+371 SWASKMSKLD
-381 SQYFSGKITENQ
+381 SQYFSGKITADQ
-393 YALGKEDLNNEREA
+393 YALGKEDLNNERAA
-407 LKEALEKSKDRLDA
+407 LKEALQKSKDRLDA

-451 EFDAEQT
+451 EFDVEQT
-458 AKDILKTEDPEKIKK
+458 TKDILKTEDPEKIKN

-481 IDKTNAAMYPI
+481 IDKANAAMSPI

-507 YREKL
+507 YRERL

-527 IVKAREEAAKAYK
+527 IIKAREEAAKSYK

-547 KAVGKSKNLETT
+547 KAVVKSKNLETT
-559 IDQLIKQMEE
+559 IDQLIKQMED
-569 IGRSIKAE
+569 IGRNIKAQ
-577 QKELAEY
+577 QKEVAEY
-584 DESSK
+584 DE
-589 NKYDQRWGN
+589 NARNRYDQRWGN
-598 MSKDQLDAYSQKYWS
+598 LSKDQLDASSQKYWS
-613 AAGGFKKEYEE
+613 AASGFKKEYEE

-635 EEAKNAMDEA
+635 EEAKMAMDEA
-645 AIAKSNWQ
+645 ADAKNNWQ
-653 FNQHQAESF
+653 FNQQQAQSF
-662 DQSIVSMLQEKLSDL
+662 DQSIVGMLQEKLSDL
-677 KTPDMT
+677 KAPDMT
-683 QVNSLAQSGYM
+683 QVNSLAQNGYM